1 MTTRL
6 LLTCAAIGVA
16 GGVANIGNA
25 YLFNA
30 LVVVAPM
37 LLGIAAGIYFL
48 PGVIALA
55 ALRRGG
61 VGLLTSVIA
70 GLVQAPFVP
79 TGIVSVSVFVI
90 IGVLMELPFLLTG
103 YRYWPAWL
111 FYVMAVW
118 ASAFYSVYW
127 FFAYNLA
134 SATLALQIGLP
145 GILTAMLLLTTFVA
159 RLLAARLTAIGVFR
173 GVQLAEDRRRSRTAP
188 VTPDAPAP
196 GAPDSPAA
204 D

>member
-16 GGVANIGNA
+16 GGLLNIGNA

-37 LLGIAAGIYFL
+37 LLGLAAGIYFL

-61 VGLLTSVIA
+61 VGLLTSVLA

-90 IGVLMELPFLLTG
+90 IGILMELPFLVAG
-103 YRYWPAWL
+103 YRYWRPWL
-111 FYVMAVW
+111 FYVMALW
-118 ASAFYSVYW
+118 AAAFYSVYW
-127 FFAYNLA
+127 FFAYDLA
-134 SATLALQIGLP
+134 SATLALQLGLP
-145 GILTAMLLLTTFVA
+145 LILTAVLLLTTFLA

-173 GVQLAEDRRRSRTAP
+173 GVQLAEDRRRRGARIATE
-188 VTPDAPAP
+188 PDAAA
-196 GAPDSPAA
+196 GAESTT
-204 D
+204 